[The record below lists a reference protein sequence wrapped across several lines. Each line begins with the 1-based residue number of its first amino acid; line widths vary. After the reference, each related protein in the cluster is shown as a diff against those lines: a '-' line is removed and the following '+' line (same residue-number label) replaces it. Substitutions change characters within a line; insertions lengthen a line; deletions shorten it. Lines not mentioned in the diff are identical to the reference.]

1 MDITFLGEGEISE
14 VIEELVSD
22 SLEISIASAFMNFKG
37 FSILEKY
44 LKKYDQITS
53 IQILLDENFHP
64 DEQVKKKLLERMLKL
79 PNAEVRIFCDENKL
93 FHSKIYCF
101 KGHKK
106 IEVIVGSSNL
116 TGAGFLH
123 NIELNTLLVA
133 DINDSEIIRLNNI
146 YKKYWD
152 KSISAKKFIDRLEGS
167 MIFEDYNIGDKVIL
181 INRLDFGIGK
191 IVDIEGN
198 QVDIFFKEKKAAE
211 TAHIKDIQLALEP
224 FDMAKK
230 GKFDESITYDIRTSA
245 TFLPMSNIRGILSN
259 SIIEILPHQIL
270 AAHKVISSVS
280 KRFLLAD
287 EVGLGKTFEA
297 GIIIKELISRGEAK
311 RVLII
316 TPSGL
321 IEQWREDM
329 EKFGFD
335 FIIFKTGMETSIKN
349 FWNKMDSVIVSIDT
363 IKIENHLRY
372 VVAAEKWDIIVF
384 DEAHH
389 LTRKDYGQ
397 KADKSDRYIVGENLK
412 ERAKA
417 LLFLTAT
424 PHQGD
429 KNKFYNLVN
438 LIDDDLFY
446 DEYDLLQNRNK
457 LNEIMIRQRK
467 IDVTDEKGVPLF
479 VKRLVNALRYST
491 SEEESQFYKLLNLY
505 LITGYKSAEQ
515 DSSKRHI
522 ALGFVMTTFQ
532 KLAASSIHAVSM
544 ALLER
549 LLRLIFIEIEK
560 TRDETVIP
568 ELRKEIIKYARY
580 KYESHLSDDQ
590 IFATEKLSFEKYVK
604 SENINPFE
612 FFAAP
617 DEINLL
623 KRLLSLKPKSKDTK
637 LLKLIKAIQSMKNEN
652 SDEKLIIFTEYL
664 NTQDYIVRELRKLY
678 GEDDVVLIRGGDLQE
693 KIKSAKAFKKH
704 SHFLV
709 STQAGGEGINLQ
721 HCHIVINYDMPWNPM
736 KVEQRI
742 GRVHRYKQKDT
753 VNIYNMFAA
762 GTIED
767 RIYQRLEAK
776 LREITQ
782 TIADE
787 DEREAYRENIL
798 GIVAEELNFD
808 ELYKVILKK
817 GKEIDEITEDK
828 IDAAVERAK
837 DVYKKLGDFTQ
848 DMEKFNLEKYF
859 KTKGKISLK
868 DVEKLILNFVRSE
881 GKKISEDDE
890 GLYEFIIPD
899 SIPTYGGHKYRRITF
914 DREKAVEDP
923 NVEFMAIGHH
933 ITNSIIS
940 KCTGH
945 GYTGRCVKRQIDN
958 PENIGEAGIQINYF
972 IEYQGSMPNQDGK
985 ITLQKDF
992 QTLTFDIYCNYR
1004 EDLNKLALVESQK
1017 KYNETDFSFASLDYI
1032 KNAEKTATKK
1042 LGKIIEDNVNVLQ
1055 KKYDNVIYK
1064 SILINISLFVIK

>member
-1 MDITFLGEGEISE
+1 MDITFLGEGEIPG

-22 SLEISIASAFMNFKG
+22 SLEISIASAFLNFKG

-44 LKKYDQITS
+44 LKKYDQIKS
-53 IQILLDENFHP
+53 VQILLDEDFHP
-64 DEQVKKKLLERMLKL
+64 DEQAKKKLLERILNL
-79 PNAEVRIFCDENKL
+79 PNAEVRIFCDEKKF

-116 TGAGFLH
+116 TGAGFYH
-123 NIELNTLLVA
+123 NVELNTLLA
-133 DINDSEIIRLNNI
+133 TDTNDPEIIKLNNI

-152 KSISAKKFIDRLEGS
+152 KSVPAKEFIDKLEGS
-167 MIFEDYNIGDKVIL
+167 MTFEDYNIGDKVII
-181 INRLDFGIGK
+181 INRLDLGIGK

-198 QVDIFFKEKKAAE
+198 QVDIFFKEKRAAE
-211 TAHIKDIQLALEP
+211 IAHIKDIQLALEP

-230 GKFDESITYDIRTSA
+230 GKFDEPITYDIRANA
-245 TFLPMSNIRGILSN
+245 TFLPMSNVRGILSN

-270 AAHKVISSVS
+270 AAHKVILSAS
-280 KRFLLAD
+280 KKFLLAD

-316 TPSGL
+316 TPAGL

-335 FIIFKTGMETSIKN
+335 IPIFRTGMETSIRN

-363 IKIENHLRY
+363 IKIEDHLKDVIR
-372 VVAAEKWDIIVF
+372 ADEWDVIIF

-412 ERAKA
+412 ERTKA
-417 LLFLTAT
+417 LLLLTAT

-429 KNKFYNLVN
+429 RNKFYNLVN
-438 LIDDDLFY
+438 LIDDDLFSS
-446 DEYDLLQNRNK
+446 EYDLVQNRNK

-479 VKRLVNALRYST
+479 VKRLVNTLRYST
-491 SEEESQFYKLLNLY
+491 SEEESQFYKLLNYY
-505 LITGYKSAEQ
+505 LITGYRSAEQ

-532 KLAASSIHAVSM
+532 KIAASSIHAVSM

-549 LLRLIFIEIEK
+549 LLRLVFIEIEK
-560 TRDETVIP
+560 TKDETVIP
-568 ELRKEIIKYARY
+568 ELRKEITKYARY
-580 KYESHLSDDQ
+580 KYDNDLSDDQ
-590 IFATEKLSFEKYVK
+590 IFSTEKLNFEKYVK
-604 SENINPFE
+604 RENINPYE

-623 KRLLSLKPKSKDTK
+623 KKLLSLKPESKDTK
-637 LLKLIKAIQSMKNEN
+637 LLNLIEAIKSMKNEN
-652 SDEKLIIFTEYL
+652 PDEKFIVFTEYL
-664 NTQDYIVRELRKLY
+664 NTQDYIVRELRRLY
-678 GEDDVVLIRGGDLQE
+678 GGDDVVFIRGGDLQE
-693 KIKSAKAFKKH
+693 KIKAAKTFKKH

-767 RIYQRLEAK
+767 RIYQRLEIK

-782 TIADE
+782 TIGDE

-808 ELYKVILKK
+808 ELYKGVLKK
-817 GKEIDEITEDK
+817 GKEVDEITEDM

-848 DMEKFNLEKYF
+848 DMEKFDLEKYF
-859 KTKGKISLK
+859 KTKGEVSLK
-868 DVEKLILNFVRSE
+868 DVEKLVLDFVKSE
-881 GKKISEDDE
+881 GKKVSEDNE
-890 GLYEFIIPD
+890 GFYEFIIPD
-899 SIPTYGGHKYRRITF
+899 SIPTYGGHKYKRITF
-914 DREKAVEDP
+914 DREQAVEDP
-923 NVEFMAIGHH
+923 SVEFMAIGHH
-933 ITNSIIS
+933 ITNFIID

-945 GYTGRCVKRQIDN
+945 GYTGRCVKRQIN
-958 PENIGEAGIQINYF
+958 NSEYKGEAGIQINYC
-972 IEYQGSMPNQDGK
+972 IEYQASIPNQDEK

-992 QTLTFDIYCNYR
+992 QTLTFDTSGTYR
-1004 EDLNKLALVESQK
+1004 EELNKLALTESQK
-1017 KYNETDFSFASLDYI
+1017 KYNETDFSFADLNYI
-1032 KNAEKTATKK
+1032 KNAEKAAAEN
-1042 LGKIIEDNVNVLQ
+1042 LARIIRENVNALQ
-1055 KKYDNVIYK
+1055 NKYDNVIYK
-1064 SILINISLFVIK
+1064 PILINISLFVVK